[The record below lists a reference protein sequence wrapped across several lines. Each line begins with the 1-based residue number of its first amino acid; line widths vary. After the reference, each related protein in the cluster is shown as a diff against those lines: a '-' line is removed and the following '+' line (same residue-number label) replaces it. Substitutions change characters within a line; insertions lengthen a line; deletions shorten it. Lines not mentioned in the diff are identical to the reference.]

1 MRVDRSSNRK
11 EPMKTFVT
19 VLEAAMAVILVSML
33 LLLGTNVILRY
44 AFSSGIEYSDELS
57 RYLFVWLTFIGA
69 YVVSRDNQH
78 LNVDSGVS
86 RLGPRGRRICM
97 ALADAVVLV
106 CCAVLMHG
114 TWKQAGVDATN
125 HSPVAGIP
133 LVWVYGIGFFG
144 AFGMGA
150 HAAIRLYRNS
160 TGRIGEDE
168 LREFAGEYE
177 GGPTGAR
184 VE

>member
-1 MRVDRSSNRK
+1 
-11 EPMKTFVT
+11 MKVFTR

-33 LLLGTNVILRY
+33 LLLGANVVLRY
-44 AFSSGIEYSDELS
+44 GFASGIEYSDEIS

-69 YVVSRDNQH
+69 YVAARNNQH
-78 LNVDSGVS
+78 LNVDSGVA
-86 RLGPRGRRICM
+86 RLGPQGRRICM
-97 ALADAVVLV
+97 ALTDTVVLA

-125 HSPVAGIP
+125 HSPVVGIP
-133 LVWVYGIGFFG
+133 LVWVYGIGLF
-144 AFGMGA
+144 AAMGMGA
-150 HAAIRLYRNS
+150 EAGVRLYRNV
-160 TGRIGEDE
+160 TGRVSEEE

-177 GGPTGAR
+177 GTATHGR